1 MVVIVWVAERI
12 LPLGPRSLP
21 ALALLLGV
29 LVFLLLLGVEGRLR
43 AEAGVPGAVWEK
55 EAAWALIFER
65 RWVIAL
71 GVTSVDEVGE
81 VSRCLFD

>member
-1 MVVIVWVAERI
+1 M
-12 LPLGPRSLP
+12 P
-21 ALALLLGV
+21 ALPFLLPGV
-29 LVFLLLLGVEGRLR
+29 LVEAEAGVDGRLR

-71 GVTSVDEVGE
+71 GVTSVDY
-81 VSRCLFD
+81 VSASLDR